1 MHVYYL
7 QEVSSKLFLKSYI
20 YDIQIYICAYYN
32 PLRGLS
38 VKYI

>member
-7 QEVSSKLFLKSYI
+7 QEVSSQMFLKSLI
-20 YDIQIYICAYYN
+20 YDIQVYICAYYN
-32 PLRGLS
+32 PLLGLS